1 MSYSGGFGGCGLGTI
16 MPLPPLFLIAAVL
29 AVLQAETATL
39 AATAA
44 ALAEVVAALR
54 VLL

>member
-1 MSYSGGFGGCGLGTI
+1 MSYSGGFGGCGLGI